1 MSVVEIIK
9 DRDGEGVKYQ
19 VQCHETELLS
29 WHWIHYSNLQYM
41 CDDNYNSMQ
50 LAHISEN
57 NLIDLLNN
65 HIENDKNRIN

>member
-1 MSVVEIIK
+1 MSVVEIKK
-9 DRDGEGVKYQ
+9 DKDKQGVSYQ
-19 VQCHETELLS
+19 VECPETELLS